1 MQVLKSDLVLRP
13 SMQSSTSSWTGKVD
27 VDNKRRKLMNKKG
40 KNG

>member
-1 MQVLKSDLVLRP
+1 VQTIKSDLTVTP
-13 SMQSSTSSWTGKVD
+13 GGQSTTSRWTGKLS